1 MRALNKEAEQKLI
14 SAIERA
20 ASLVNAGS
28 TPNDAII
35 KSASDANIP
44 AGHINLMVH
53 AYNTGRTTKQREQG
67 ENTFDKSAD
76 FQLANA
82 DAVMEALYP
91 KQVKTSSAIEQSS
104 VVSTE
109 YAVSPMGFLG
119 RRKAEMDKAAAA
131 QAILPAKTWVPAP
144 RDEQAAA
151 ERAYSQKVA
160 EKRAAEEVR
169 RVASA
174 AYQKAAA
181 EMEKLCEYFRVPGN
195 MSFGD
200 AVREVSLRLGN
211 DGEMVLNKV
220 AAVYPHVT
228 KQAATREMYIGNP
241 VPCQLVENVLNAVED
256 YNTAQKAAN
265 NIKTASAP
273 TKKEVPEFLT
283 GSILYSPVSEPL
295 TLKEAA
301 PAPPAPPAP
310 GPKPKPPA
318 SFSPKDIKN
327 IQRHLKTL
335 ASAPKPD
342 TATKGTMIG
351 NMLTSFSAPSNAVAQ
366 IMGASKGVSDLGG
379 EAKNPKDAVKDQY
392 NKITDPEHEIALRD
406 IRSQGTIHDLMLND
420 PVISGYDP
428 HDVAMAYNEISDAAP
443 SLGDSPA
450 VMQAMMRKRL
460 QAGELGDFDV
470 KQLLEMDKLRADRDS
485 SLLRNRQTEQ
495 DLLS

>member
-35 KSASDANIP
+35 KSAAAANVP

-76 FQLANA
+76 FQMANA
-82 DAVMEALYP
+82 DVVMDSLYP
-91 KQVKTSSAIEQSS
+91 KQVKTSSAIEQASI
-104 VVSTE
+104 VSTE
-109 YAVSPMGFLG
+109 YAVSPLGFLG

-131 QAILPAKTWVPAP
+131 QVALPAKTWVPAP
-144 RDEQAAA
+144 RDEQAAV
-151 ERAYSQKVA
+151 ERAYSHKVA

-200 AVREVSLRLGN
+200 AVREVSMRLGN
-211 DGEMVLNKV
+211 EGESVLSKV

-228 KQAATREMYIGNP
+228 KQAATGELYIGNLI
-241 VPCQLVENVLNAVED
+241 PCQLVENVLNAVDD
-256 YNTAQKAAN
+256 YNTAQNAAN
-265 NIKTASAP
+265 VIKTAAAP
-273 TKKEVPEFLT
+273 IKKETPVFLT
-283 GSILYSPVSEPL
+283 GSILYSPADEPL
-295 TLKEAA
+295 TLKDAA
-301 PAPPAPPAP
+301 GPPAPP
-310 GPKPKPPA
+310 PPT
-318 SFSPKDIKN
+318 FTPRDIKN
-327 IQRHLKTL
+327 IQKHLKTL
-335 ASAPKPD
+335 ASAPKKP
-342 TATKGTMIG
+342 TQSFGSALMAGPK
-351 NMLTSFSAPSNAVAQ
+351 SFSGMLAAPMSVARA
-366 IMGASKGVSDLGG
+366 MGSATGADASEK
-379 EAKNPKDAVKDQY
+379 ATTPKDMVKDQY
-392 NKITDPEHEIALRD
+392 KKLTDPAHELALRD

-428 HDVAMAYNEISDAAP
+428 HDVALAYNEISDAAP

-460 QAGELGDFDV
+460 QAGEMGDFDV
-470 KQLLEMDKLRADRDS
+470 KQLLEMDKLRAERDS
-485 SLLRNRQTEQ
+485 SLLNNRKTEQ
-495 DLLS
+495 ELLQ

>member
-14 SAIERA
+14 GAIERA

-35 KSASDANIP
+35 KSASDANVP
-44 AGHINLMVH
+44 SGHINLMVH

-82 DAVMEALYP
+82 DVVMEALYP
-91 KQVKTSSAIEQSS
+91 KQVKTSSAIAQSS

-109 YAVSPMGFLG
+109 YAVSPKGFLG

-131 QAILPAKTWVPAP
+131 RGVLPANTWVPAP
-144 RDEQAAA
+144 RDEQAAV

-211 DGEMVLNKV
+211 DGESVLHKV

-228 KQAATREMYIGNP
+228 KQAATSELYIGNL
-241 VPCQLVENVLNAVED
+241 VPCQLVENVLNAVDD
-256 YNTAQKAAN
+256 YNTAQNAAN
-265 NIKTASAP
+265 VIKTASAP
-273 TKKEVPEFLT
+273 SKKETPEFLT
-283 GSILYSPVSEPL
+283 GSILYNPVDEPL
-295 TLKEAA
+295 TLKEAG
-301 PAPPAPPAP
+301 PRPPAPRPEPPTTWTDFLKAPAFNVAKRMA
-310 GPKPKPPA
+310 GDPKKP
-318 SFSPKDIKN
+318 SGLSSLMFD
-327 IQRHLKTL
+327 
-335 ASAPKPD
+335 APQANED
-342 TATKGTMIG
+342 
-351 NMLTSFSAPSNAVAQ
+351 V
-366 IMGASKGVSDLGG
+366 
-379 EAKNPKDAVKDQY
+379 VKDQY
-392 NKITDPEHEIALRD
+392 NKITDPAHELAMRD
-406 IRSQGTIHDLMLND
+406 IRAQGAIHDLMLND
-420 PVISGYDP
+420 SVISGYDP
-428 HDVAMAYNEISDAAP
+428 QDVAMAYNEISDAAP

-450 VMQAMMRKRL
+450 VLQAMMRKRL
-460 QAGELGDFDV
+460 QAGEMGDFDV
-470 KQLLEMDKLRADRDS
+470 KQLLEMDKLRAERDS
-485 SLLRNRQTEQ
+485 SLLNNRKTEQ
-495 DLLS
+495 ELLQ

>member
-14 SAIERA
+14 TAIERA
-20 ASLVNAGS
+20 ASLVNAGA

-35 KSASDANIP
+35 KSASDANVP

-67 ENTFDKSAD
+67 ENTFEKSAD

-82 DAVMEALYP
+82 DVVMEALYP
-91 KQVKTSSAIEQSS
+91 KQVKTSSAIEQSGI
-104 VVSTE
+104 VSTE
-109 YAVSPMGFLG
+109 YAVSPVGFLN
-119 RRKAEMDKAAAA
+119 RRKAEMNKAASA
-131 QAILPAKTWVPAP
+131 QVALPAKTWVPAP
-144 RDEQAAA
+144 RDEQAAV

-181 EMEKLCEYFRVPGN
+181 SMEKLCEYFRVPGN

-228 KQAATREMYIGNP
+228 KQAATREMYIGDL

-265 NIKTASAP
+265 DIKTASAP
-273 TKKEVPEFLT
+273 VKKEVPEFLT
-283 GSILYSPVSEPL
+283 GSILYNPVDEPL

-301 PAPPAPPAP
+301 PRPPRPTPPE
-310 GPKPKPPA
+310 KPTTLKDYF
-318 SFSPKDIKN
+318 FSPGTTAAKY
-327 IQRHLKTL
+327 LT
-335 ASAPKPD
+335 AAPKKPS
-342 TATKGTMIG
+342 G
-351 NMLTSFSAPSNAVAQ
+351 FSSL
-366 IMGASKGVSDLGG
+366 ISSD
-379 EAKNPKDAVKDQY
+379 PQSSSDVIKDQY
-392 NKITDPEHEIALRD
+392 NKLTDPAHETALRD
-406 IRSQGTIHDLMLND
+406 IRAQGAIHDLMLND
-420 PVISGYDP
+420 SVISGYDP
-428 HDVAMAYNEISDAAP
+428 YDVAMAYNEISDAAP
-443 SLGDSPA
+443 SMGDSPA
-450 VMQAMMRKRL
+450 LLQAMMRKRL
-460 QAGELGDFDV
+460 QAGEMGDFDV
-470 KQLLEMDKLRADRDS
+470 KQLLEMDKLRADRDGAV
-485 SLLRNRQTEQ
+485 LNNREIEQ
-495 DLLS
+495 RILPGFIGK

>member
-131 QAILPAKTWVPAP
+131 QAVLPAKTWVPAP
-144 RDEQAAA
+144 RDEQAAV

-200 AVREVSLRLGN
+200 AVREVSMRLGN

-283 GSILYSPVSEPL
+283 GSILYSPVEAPL

-301 PAPPAPPAP
+301 PRPPHAPAPEPTMTLKDFFKAPAVNVAKRMAGAP
-310 GPKPKPPA
+310 QKPSGLSGLMFDAPQTN
-318 SFSPKDIKN
+318 KD
-327 IQRHLKTL
+327 
-335 ASAPKPD
+335 
-342 TATKGTMIG
+342 
-351 NMLTSFSAPSNAVAQ
+351 V
-366 IMGASKGVSDLGG
+366 
-379 EAKNPKDAVKDQY
+379 VKDQY
-392 NKITDPEHEIALRD
+392 GKLTDPEHELALRD

-428 HDVAMAYNEISDAAP
+428 HDVAMAYNEISDTAP

-460 QAGELGDFDV
+460 QAGEMGDFDV

>member
-20 ASLVNAGS
+20 ASLVNSGS

-35 KSASDANIP
+35 KSASGANIP

-67 ENTFDKSAD
+67 ENTVEKSAD

-82 DAVMEALYP
+82 DVVMEALYP
-91 KQVKTSSAIEQSS
+91 AQVKTSSAIEQSS
-104 VVSTE
+104 TVSTE
-109 YAVSPMGFLG
+109 YAVSPTGFLG
-119 RRKAEMDKAAAA
+119 RRRAALDKTASA
-131 QAILPAKTWVPAP
+131 QIALPVNTWVPAP
-144 RDEQAAA
+144 RDEQAAV

-181 EMEKLCEYFRVPGN
+181 AMEKLCEYFRVPGN

-211 DGEMVLNKV
+211 DGETVLHKV
-220 AAVYPHVT
+220 AAVYPHLT
-228 KQAATREMYIGNP
+228 KQAATREMYIGDL

-256 YNTAQKAAN
+256 YNTAQNAAN
-265 NIKTASAP
+265 VIKTASAP
-273 TKKEVPEFLT
+273 IKKEVPEFLT
-283 GSILYSPVSEPL
+283 GSILYSPADEPL

-301 PAPPAPPAP
+301 GKPLPPA
-310 GPKPKPPA
+310 
-318 SFSPKDIKN
+318 FSPKDVKN

-335 ASAPKPD
+335 ASTPKAPTTSFGTNLGAALTRP
-342 TATKGTMIG
+342 ANLVANAMGSAKGTLG
-351 NMLTSFSAPSNAVAQ
+351 
-366 IMGASKGVSDLGG
+366 LGG
-379 EAKNPKDAVKDQY
+379 EPESPKDAVKNQY
-392 NKITDPEHEIALRD
+392 NKLTDPDHETMLRD

-428 HDVAMAYNEISDAAP
+428 QDVATAYNEISDAAP

-450 VMQAMMRKRL
+450 IMQAMMRKRL
-460 QAGELGDFDV
+460 AAGQLGDFDV
-470 KQLLEMDKLRADRDS
+470 KQLLDMDKLRADRDTS
-485 SLLRNRQTEQ
+485 VLQSRKLEQ
-495 DLLS
+495 ELLS

>member
-14 SAIERA
+14 TAIERA
-20 ASLVNAGS
+20 ASLVNTGS

-35 KSASDANIP
+35 KSAADANVP

-67 ENTFDKSAD
+67 ESTFEKSAD

-82 DAVMEALYP
+82 DVVMEALYP
-91 KQVKTSSAIEQSS
+91 KQVKTSSAIEQAG

-109 YAVSPMGFLG
+109 YAVSPVGFLT
-119 RRKAEMDKAAAA
+119 RRKVEMNKAAAA
-131 QAILPAKTWVPAP
+131 QVALPAKTWLPAP
-144 RDEQAAA
+144 RDEQAAV

-181 EMEKLCEYFRVPGN
+181 SMEKLCEYFRVPGN

-228 KQAATREMYIGNP
+228 KQSATREMYIGDL

-256 YNTAQKAAN
+256 YNTAQNAAN
-265 NIKTASAP
+265 VIKTAAAP
-273 TKKEVPEFLT
+273 IKKEVPEFLT
-283 GSILYSPVSEPL
+283 GSILYNPVDEPL

-301 PAPPAPPAP
+301 PAPRPPHAPRPAPPRTWKDFFKAP
-310 GPKPKPPA
+310 ATSVAKEMAGAPQKPSGLSGLMFDAPQTN
-318 SFSPKDIKN
+318 KD
-327 IQRHLKTL
+327 
-335 ASAPKPD
+335 
-342 TATKGTMIG
+342 
-351 NMLTSFSAPSNAVAQ
+351 V
-366 IMGASKGVSDLGG
+366 
-379 EAKNPKDAVKDQY
+379 VKDQY
-392 NKITDPEHEIALRD
+392 NKLTDPEHETALRD
-406 IRSQGTIHDLMLND
+406 IRAQGTIHDLMLND

-428 HDVAMAYNEISDAAP
+428 HDVAMAYNEISDTAP

-460 QAGELGDFDV
+460 QAGEMGDFDV

-485 SLLRNRQTEQ
+485 SLLNNRKTEQ
-495 DLLS
+495 ELLQ